1 MKRKHYKKRHNSAPR
16 LTKLD
21 KAIYNVAIVLSGVI
35 LLTLVLGLLFLR
47 RSIAFSEAGTVALAE
62 TWEPLLSIPLLLF
75 LFLSGVIFFLM
86 KKQDKVAIF
95 GDKKAKYAWGEEPF
109 FSKNKHPK
117 TERQKKKRR
126 IALTA
131 WFVGLAICLLLAAP
145 GVFSRTTLTEDYH
158 LHHYNMFNAQEEE
171 APERFEAVELKIF
184 NASSGSRYSV
194 RIYWTF
200 SVSVRTAESNQT
212 FRYDAYSTRGLDDM
226 LDWVEGVVD
235 RADRFTVKNAEKA
248 RKLFEER
255 NMTQEQIARF
265 SALLARA
272 GE

>member
-35 LLTLVLGLLFLR
+35 LLALVLALLFLR
-47 RSIAFSEAGTVALAE
+47 RSIAFSDPATVALAE
-62 TWEPLLSIPLLLF
+62 TWKLLLPIPLFLF
-75 LFLSGVIFFLM
+75 LFLSSVIFLIV

-95 GDKKAKYAWGEEPF
+95 GDKKAKYAWGEDPL
-109 FSKNKHPK
+109 FSKNRHPK

-126 IALTA
+126 IVLTA
-131 WFVGLAICLLLAAP
+131 WLVGLAICLLLAAP

-171 APERFEAVELKIF
+171 APERKIF
-184 NASSGSRYSV
+184 LASHGRYSI
-194 RIYWTF
+194 RFYWTF

-235 RADRFTVKNAEKA
+235 RAERFTVKRAEHA
-248 RKLFEER
+248 EGLFR
-255 NMTQEQIARF
+255 DLSMTDEQIARF
-265 SALLARA
+265 NALLARS
-272 GE
+272 E